1 MLGNN
6 QNFALKLIISFY
18 LPPLPSENCITSEG
32 KHHAARQRF
41 RLLHVLQYLTTMNH
55 PIEHDILD
63 KLSQIENEMSY
74 FNRGDDVATKIKWS
88 VYEPILR
95 TNYSGNFNVPIM
107 RVLYDLSSEIQLP
120 AQ

>member
-1 MLGNN
+1 
-6 QNFALKLIISFY
+6 
-18 LPPLPSENCITSEG
+18 
-32 KHHAARQRF
+32 
-41 RLLHVLQYLTTMNH
+41 MNH
-55 PIEHDILD
+55 PTEPDILD
-63 KLSQIENEMSY
+63 KLSQIEKEMSY

-95 TNYSGNFNVPIM
+95 TNYSANFNVSIM